1 MDIGV
6 LMADY
11 AVSKVAKSL
20 GGKAVLRREVR
31 TLADLNAVV
40 MAGLP
45 LKSLT
50 AVTLRYTADHRSMV
64 TSLVVPRSTMARREK
79 EKVLSVTESE
89 RLERL
94 ARVTAI
100 AEQALGSRDAAEE
113 FLTTPH
119 ALLGGVPLAL
129 AMTDL
134 GARRVETVLERIEYS
149 LPV

>member
-1 MDIGV
+1 M
-6 LMADY
+6 MADY
-11 AVSKVAKSL
+11 AVAKVAQSL
-20 GGKAVLRREVR
+20 GGKAVLRRDVR
-31 TLADLNAVV
+31 TLADLNAAV

-45 LKSLT
+45 LKSLHS
-50 AVTLRYTADHRSMV
+50 VTLRYTASHRSMV
-64 TSLVVPRSTMARREK
+64 TYLVVPRSTMARREK

-94 ARVTAI
+94 ARVTAL
-100 AEQALGSRDAAEE
+100 AEQALGSREAAEE
-113 FLTTPH
+113 FLITPH